1 MDKHFICLANSYK
14 RGGRCIAGIVVT
26 IDSSGKWVKE
36 TTQNGSPKWIRPIDK
51 NTEYGEVPEHE
62 ARYIPLLSIVKL
74 TNVEPCPHESHSEDV
89 YYQQIL
95 AIGMIQPQSEILD
108 QLTDNA
114 HKEISSNITNTD
126 NLINKEKDKN
136 DIELAKLEEDIK
148 NNNPLI
154 YNWQKIK
161 KYKEVKDLQ
170 VGLEKDEVTK
180 EINTKNAKNKNLN
193 KSAKTIANNEVISDK
208 KDIIKFETVRNKNI
222 NINITNKSYKSL
234 NAKNNN
240 NNINKNINNKL
251 NNNNKNQ
258 EINKGKKIN
267 EKSKDKS
274 KDKKLNNSKK
284 NLEVNKEKQT
294 QINKKDNENNNDI
307 KSYNDK
313 DNEDDLIMS
322 MVQRP
327 IQACQKTKIRKNKKL
342 QNNLIIKEEKEKEKE
357 NINNYNISKDINY
370 NNNNNDN
377 LISLKNNKNSNS
389 KLNTSN
395 MNKKMKEEETLLNIF
410 KKEKEIKN
418 KLNNILLNNPSVSK
432 NDFFSNNDFDKNKF
446 YNYNSNSKFL
456 SMAKE
461 ILINKLTAGEKNYIM
476 EIEEETNNIKQRIS
490 DTILEKNKYNK
501 LVSEKKK
508 ELNDLESKLNKDEF
522 DFERELMNDLRSIV
536 NKFKI
541 ELYRKELELN
551 KSNNDDNNDND
562 DSDSNKEVEML
573 RKEYNKVKNKLD
585 LINKNNEKNI
595 IEMQKKIMIQ
605 NYENEKMKEKID
617 IYEQDNKIE
626 NLEEELPKNSKKT
639 LLNKPIKKEKKIKL
653 VNDDDDDDN
662 IIINNSNYTMNNII
676 KTSSKSNHINE
687 LDLEFPKKYFDE
699 NNENHKIIKHQFE
712 LDGKTIKIFNSGKKE
727 IIFPNATKKEIFP
740 DGYTLVSYSNGDI
753 KETIPNYKE
762 IYYYKKDE
770 VNQIVFSDGDKY
782 IKYLKTGIVIS
793 NGNLVN

>member
-1 MDKHFICLANSYK
+1 MSFENFEEYLTSKVKISDESKFKEKLESLLSKDKTK
-14 RGGRCIAGIVVT
+14 
-26 IDSSGKWVKE
+26 
-36 TTQNGSPKWIRPIDK
+36 IDK
-51 NTEYGEVPEHE
+51 KKKEEEENEKLYNQRLKDVSNEKKIDFILSDEISFEQFKNKNTDF
-62 ARYIPLLSIVKL
+62 
-74 TNVEPCPHESHSEDV
+74 N
-89 YYQQIL
+89 
-95 AIGMIQPQSEILD
+95 
-108 QLTDNA
+108 QLKEEEMNFDDIIYNMKNASANA

-170 VGLEKDEVTK
+170 VGLEKDEVSK

-193 KSAKTIANNEVISDK
+193 KSAKTIANNEIISDK

-284 NLEVNKEKQT
+284 NLELSKEKQT

-327 IQACQKTKIRKNKKL
+327 IQACQKTKKRKNKKL
-342 QNNLIIKEEKEKEKE
+342 QNNLIIKEEKEKE

-370 NNNNNDN
+370 NNNDN

-389 KLNTSN
+389 KSNASN

-490 DTILEKNKYNK
+490 DTIQEKNKYNK
-501 LVSEKKK
+501 MVSEKKK

-551 KSNNDDNNDND
+551 KSNNDDNTDDNDNGN
-562 DSDSNKEVEML
+562 NKEVEIL
-573 RKEYNKVKNKLD
+573 RKEYNKIKNKLD
-585 LINKNNEKNI
+585 SITKNNEKNI

>member
-1 MDKHFICLANSYK
+1 MSFENFEEYLTSKVKISDESKFKEKLESLLSKDKTK
-14 RGGRCIAGIVVT
+14 
-26 IDSSGKWVKE
+26 
-36 TTQNGSPKWIRPIDK
+36 IDK
-51 NTEYGEVPEHE
+51 KKKEEEENEKIYNQRLKDVSNEKKIDFILSDEISFEQFKNKNTDF
-62 ARYIPLLSIVKL
+62 
-74 TNVEPCPHESHSEDV
+74 N
-89 YYQQIL
+89 QIKEEEMNFDDIIYNMKN
-95 AIGMIQPQSEILD
+95 ASA
-108 QLTDNA
+108 NA

-170 VGLEKDEVTK
+170 VGLEKDEVSK

-193 KSAKTIANNEVISDK
+193 KSAKTIANNEIISDK

-284 NLEVNKEKQT
+284 NLELSKEKQT

-342 QNNLIIKEEKEKEKE
+342 QNNLIIKEEKEKE

-389 KLNTSN
+389 KSNTSN

-617 IYEQDNKIE
+617 MYEQDNKIE

>member
-1 MDKHFICLANSYK
+1 MSFENFEEYLTSKVKINDDSKFKEKLESLLSKDKTKIDKKKKEEQESEKIYNQKLKDVSNEKKIDFILSDEISFEQFKN
-14 RGGRCIAGIVVT
+14 
-26 IDSSGKWVKE
+26 
-36 TTQNGSPKWIRPIDK
+36 K
-51 NTEYGEVPEHE
+51 NTELNQIKEEEEMNFDDIIYNMKN
-62 ARYIPLLSIVKL
+62 ASA
-74 TNVEPCPHESHSEDV
+74 NV
-89 YYQQIL
+89 
-95 AIGMIQPQSEILD
+95 
-108 QLTDNA
+108 

-126 NLINKEKDKN
+126 NLINEEKDKN
-136 DIELAKLEEDIK
+136 DIELVKLEEDIK

-170 VGLEKDEVTK
+170 VGLEKDEITK
-180 EINTKNAKNKNLN
+180 EISTKNSKNKNLN
-193 KSAKTIANNEVISDK
+193 KSAKTIANNEIISDK
-208 KDIIKFETVRNKNI
+208 KDIIKLSTVSNKNI

-234 NAKNNN
+234 NPKNNN
-240 NNINKNINNKL
+240 NNNKNNNNKL

-258 EINKGKKIN
+258 EVNKGKKIN
-267 EKSKDKS
+267 DQSKDKDKS
-274 KDKKLNNSKK
+274 KDKKINNSKK
-284 NLEVNKEKQT
+284 NLDVNKEKQT
-294 QINKKDNENNNDI
+294 QINKMETENSIATEN
-307 KSYNDK
+307 YNDK
-313 DNEDDLIMS
+313 DKDNDDDLIMS

-342 QNNLIIKEEKEKEKE
+342 QNNLIIKEDKEKE
-357 NINNYNISKDINY
+357 NINNYNIDKDTNY
-370 NNNNNDN
+370 NNNNTNK
-377 LISLKNNKNSNS
+377 LISLKNKNNSNS
-389 KLNTSN
+389 TSNTSN
-395 MNKKMKEEETLLNIF
+395 IKEKVGEEETLLNIF

-418 KLNNILLNNPSVSK
+418 KLNKILLNNPSVSK
-432 NDFFSNNDFDKNKF
+432 NDFFSNNDFDKNQF

-476 EIEEETNNIKQRIS
+476 EIEEETSNIKQRIS
-490 DTILEKNKYNK
+490 DTIQEKNKYNK
-501 LVSEKKK
+501 MVTEKKK
-508 ELNDLESKLNKDEF
+508 ELNDLESKLNKEEF
-522 DFERELMNDLRSIV
+522 DFERELINDLRSIV
-536 NKFKI
+536 NRFKI

-551 KSNNDDNNDND
+551 KSNNDGNNEND
-562 DSDSNKEVEML
+562 DSDDNKELEML

-585 LINKNNEKNI
+585 SITKNNEKNI

-617 IYEQDNKIE
+617 LYEQDNKIE
-626 NLEEELPKNSKKT
+626 NLEEELPKSSNKT

-762 IYYYKKDE
+762 IYYYKKDD

-793 NGNLVN
+793 NGNPVN

>member
-1 MDKHFICLANSYK
+1 MSFENFEEYLTSKVKISDESKFKEKLESLLSKDKTK
-14 RGGRCIAGIVVT
+14 
-26 IDSSGKWVKE
+26 
-36 TTQNGSPKWIRPIDK
+36 IDK
-51 NTEYGEVPEHE
+51 KKKEEQENEKIYNQRLKDVSNEKKIDFILSDEISFEQFKNKNTDF
-62 ARYIPLLSIVKL
+62 
-74 TNVEPCPHESHSEDV
+74 N
-89 YYQQIL
+89 QIKEEEEMNFDDIIYNMKN
-95 AIGMIQPQSEILD
+95 ASA
-108 QLTDNA
+108 NA

-193 KSAKTIANNEVISDK
+193 KSAKTIANNEIISDK

-240 NNINKNINNKL
+240 NNINKNIKNKL
-251 NNNNKNQ
+251 NNNNNKNQ

-284 NLEVNKEKQT
+284 NLEVSKEKQT

-342 QNNLIIKEEKEKEKE
+342 QNNLIIKEEKE

-370 NNNNNDN
+370 NNNNNNNDN

-389 KLNTSN
+389 KSNASN
-395 MNKKMKEEETLLNIF
+395 MNKKIKEEETLLNIF

-617 IYEQDNKIE
+617 MYDQDNKIE

-770 VNQIVFSDGDKY
+770 ANQIVFSDGDKY

>member
-1 MDKHFICLANSYK
+1 MSFENFEEYLTSKVKISDESKFKEKLESLLSKDKTK
-14 RGGRCIAGIVVT
+14 
-26 IDSSGKWVKE
+26 
-36 TTQNGSPKWIRPIDK
+36 IDK
-51 NTEYGEVPEHE
+51 KKKEEEENEKIYNQRLKDVSNEKKIDFILSDEISFEQFKNKNTDF
-62 ARYIPLLSIVKL
+62 
-74 TNVEPCPHESHSEDV
+74 N
-89 YYQQIL
+89 QIKEEEEMNFDDIIYNMKN
-95 AIGMIQPQSEILD
+95 AS
-108 QLTDNA
+108 DNA

-170 VGLEKDEVTK
+170 VGLEKDEVSK

-370 NNNNNDN
+370 NNNDN
-377 LISLKNNKNSNS
+377 LIPLKNNKNSNS

-410 KKEKEIKN
+410 KKEKEIKT

-432 NDFFSNNDFDKNKF
+432 NDFFSNNDFGKNKF

-617 IYEQDNKIE
+617 MYEQDNKIE

-687 LDLEFPKKYFDE
+687 LDLEFPKKYFDK

>member
-1 MDKHFICLANSYK
+1 MSFENFEEYLTSKVKISDESKFKEKLESLLSKDKTK
-14 RGGRCIAGIVVT
+14 
-26 IDSSGKWVKE
+26 
-36 TTQNGSPKWIRPIDK
+36 IDK
-51 NTEYGEVPEHE
+51 KKKEEEENEKIYNQRLKDVSNEKKIDFILSDEISFEQFKNKNTDF
-62 ARYIPLLSIVKL
+62 
-74 TNVEPCPHESHSEDV
+74 N
-89 YYQQIL
+89 QIKEEEEMNFDDIIYNMKN
-95 AIGMIQPQSEILD
+95 ASA
-108 QLTDNA
+108 NA

-170 VGLEKDEVTK
+170 VGLEKDEVSK

-193 KSAKTIANNEVISDK
+193 KSAKTIANNEIISDK

-284 NLEVNKEKQT
+284 NLELSKEKQT

-342 QNNLIIKEEKEKEKE
+342 QNNLIIKEEKEKE

-370 NNNNNDN
+370 NNNDN

-389 KLNTSN
+389 KSNTSN

-617 IYEQDNKIE
+617 MYDQDNKIE

>member
-1 MDKHFICLANSYK
+1 MSFENFEEYLTSKVKISDESKFKEKLESLLSKDKTK
-14 RGGRCIAGIVVT
+14 
-26 IDSSGKWVKE
+26 
-36 TTQNGSPKWIRPIDK
+36 IDK
-51 NTEYGEVPEHE
+51 KKKEEEENEKIYNQRLKDVSNEKKIDFILSDEISFEQFKNKNTDF
-62 ARYIPLLSIVKL
+62 
-74 TNVEPCPHESHSEDV
+74 N
-89 YYQQIL
+89 QIKEEEEMNFDDIIYNMKN
-95 AIGMIQPQSEILD
+95 ASA
-108 QLTDNA
+108 NA

-170 VGLEKDEVTK
+170 VGLEKDEVSK

-193 KSAKTIANNEVISDK
+193 KSAKTIANNEIISDK

-251 NNNNKNQ
+251 NNNNNKNQ

-284 NLEVNKEKQT
+284 NLEVSKEKQT
-294 QINKKDNENNNDI
+294 QINKKDKENNNDI

-342 QNNLIIKEEKEKEKE
+342 QNNLIIKEEKEKE

-370 NNNNNDN
+370 NNNDN
-377 LISLKNNKNSNS
+377 LILLKNNKNLNS
-389 KLNTSN
+389 KSNASN

-617 IYEQDNKIE
+617 MYEQDNKIE

-753 KETIPNYKE
+753 KETLPNYKE

>member
-1 MDKHFICLANSYK
+1 MSFENFEEYLTSKVKISDESKFKEKLESLLSKDKTK
-14 RGGRCIAGIVVT
+14 
-26 IDSSGKWVKE
+26 
-36 TTQNGSPKWIRPIDK
+36 IDK
-51 NTEYGEVPEHE
+51 KKKEEEENEKLYNQRLKDVSNEKKIDFILSDEISFEQFKNKNTDF
-62 ARYIPLLSIVKL
+62 
-74 TNVEPCPHESHSEDV
+74 N
-89 YYQQIL
+89 
-95 AIGMIQPQSEILD
+95 
-108 QLTDNA
+108 QLKEEEMNFDDIIYNMKNASANA

-170 VGLEKDEVTK
+170 VGLEKDEVSK

-193 KSAKTIANNEVISDK
+193 KSAKTIANNEIISDK

-274 KDKKLNNSKK
+274 KDKKLNISKK
-284 NLEVNKEKQT
+284 NLELSKEKQT

-327 IQACQKTKIRKNKKL
+327 IQACQKTKKRKNKKL
-342 QNNLIIKEEKEKEKE
+342 QNNLIIKEEKEKE

-370 NNNNNDN
+370 NNNDN

-389 KLNTSN
+389 KSNASN

-490 DTILEKNKYNK
+490 DNKIKKNKYNK
-501 LVSEKKK
+501 MVSEKKK

>member
-1 MDKHFICLANSYK
+1 MSFENFEEYLTSKVKISDESKFKEKLESLLSKDKTK
-14 RGGRCIAGIVVT
+14 
-26 IDSSGKWVKE
+26 
-36 TTQNGSPKWIRPIDK
+36 IDK
-51 NTEYGEVPEHE
+51 KKKEEEENEKIYNQRLKDVSNEKKIDFILSDEISFEQFKNKNTDF
-62 ARYIPLLSIVKL
+62 
-74 TNVEPCPHESHSEDV
+74 N
-89 YYQQIL
+89 QIKEEEEMNFDDIIYNMKN
-95 AIGMIQPQSEILD
+95 ASA
-108 QLTDNA
+108 NA

-170 VGLEKDEVTK
+170 VGLEKDEVSK

-193 KSAKTIANNEVISDK
+193 KSAKTIANNEIISDK

-342 QNNLIIKEEKEKEKE
+342 QNNLIIKEEKEKE

-617 IYEQDNKIE
+617 MYEQDNKIE

>member
-1 MDKHFICLANSYK
+1 MSFENFEEYLTSKVKISDESKFKEKLESLLSKDKTK
-14 RGGRCIAGIVVT
+14 
-26 IDSSGKWVKE
+26 
-36 TTQNGSPKWIRPIDK
+36 IDK
-51 NTEYGEVPEHE
+51 KKKEEEENEKIYNQRLKDVSNEKKIDFILSDEISFEQFKNKNTDF
-62 ARYIPLLSIVKL
+62 
-74 TNVEPCPHESHSEDV
+74 N
-89 YYQQIL
+89 QIKEEEEMNFDDIIYNMKN
-95 AIGMIQPQSEILD
+95 ASA
-108 QLTDNA
+108 NA

-170 VGLEKDEVTK
+170 VGLEKDEVSK

-193 KSAKTIANNEVISDK
+193 KSAKTIANNEIISDK

-284 NLEVNKEKQT
+284 NLELSKEKQT

-342 QNNLIIKEEKEKEKE
+342 QNNLIIKEEKEKE

-370 NNNNNDN
+370 NNNDN

-389 KLNTSN
+389 KSNTSN

-617 IYEQDNKIE
+617 MYEQDNKIE

>member
-1 MDKHFICLANSYK
+1 MSFENFEEYLTSKVKISDESKFKEKLESLLSKDKTK
-14 RGGRCIAGIVVT
+14 
-26 IDSSGKWVKE
+26 
-36 TTQNGSPKWIRPIDK
+36 IDK
-51 NTEYGEVPEHE
+51 KKKEEEENEKIYNQRLKDVSNEKKIDFILSDEISFEQFKNKNTDF
-62 ARYIPLLSIVKL
+62 
-74 TNVEPCPHESHSEDV
+74 N
-89 YYQQIL
+89 QIKEEEMNFDDIIYNMKN
-95 AIGMIQPQSEILD
+95 ASA
-108 QLTDNA
+108 NA

-170 VGLEKDEVTK
+170 VGLEKDEVSK

-193 KSAKTIANNEVISDK
+193 KSAKTIANNEIISDK

-222 NINITNKSYKSL
+222 NIKITNKSYKSL

-251 NNNNKNQ
+251 NNNNNKNQ

-284 NLEVNKEKQT
+284 NLELSKEKQT
-294 QINKKDNENNNDI
+294 QINKKDYENNNDI

-377 LISLKNNKNSNS
+377 LILLKNNKNSNS

-501 LVSEKKK
+501 MVSEKKK

-617 IYEQDNKIE
+617 MYEQDNKIE

>member
-1 MDKHFICLANSYK
+1 MSFENFEEYLTSKVKISDESKFKEKLESLLSKDKTK
-14 RGGRCIAGIVVT
+14 
-26 IDSSGKWVKE
+26 
-36 TTQNGSPKWIRPIDK
+36 IDK
-51 NTEYGEVPEHE
+51 KKKEEQENEKIYNQRLKDVSNEKKIDFILSDEISFEQFKNKNTDF
-62 ARYIPLLSIVKL
+62 
-74 TNVEPCPHESHSEDV
+74 N
-89 YYQQIL
+89 QIKEEEEMNFDDIIYNMKN
-95 AIGMIQPQSEILD
+95 ASA
-108 QLTDNA
+108 NA

-193 KSAKTIANNEVISDK
+193 KSAKTIANNEIISDK

-222 NINITNKSYKSL
+222 NIKITNKSYKSL

-251 NNNNKNQ
+251 NNNNNKNQ

-284 NLEVNKEKQT
+284 NLELSKEKQT

-322 MVQRP
+322 MAQRP

-342 QNNLIIKEEKEKEKE
+342 QNNLIIKEEKE

-370 NNNNNDN
+370 NNNNNNNDN

-389 KLNTSN
+389 KSNASN
-395 MNKKMKEEETLLNIF
+395 MNKKIKEEETLLNIF

-770 VNQIVFSDGDKY
+770 ANQIVFSDGDKY

>member
-1 MDKHFICLANSYK
+1 MSFENFEEYLTSKVKISDESKFKEKLESLLSKDKTK
-14 RGGRCIAGIVVT
+14 
-26 IDSSGKWVKE
+26 
-36 TTQNGSPKWIRPIDK
+36 IDK
-51 NTEYGEVPEHE
+51 KKKEEEENEKIYNQRLKDVSNEKKIDFILSDEISFEQFKNKNTDF
-62 ARYIPLLSIVKL
+62 
-74 TNVEPCPHESHSEDV
+74 N
-89 YYQQIL
+89 QIKEEEEMNFDDIIYNMKN
-95 AIGMIQPQSEILD
+95 ASA
-108 QLTDNA
+108 NA

-170 VGLEKDEVTK
+170 VGLEKDEVSK

-193 KSAKTIANNEVISDK
+193 KSAKTIANNEIISDK

-284 NLEVNKEKQT
+284 NLELSKEKQT

-342 QNNLIIKEEKEKEKE
+342 QNNLIIKEEKEKE

-370 NNNNNDN
+370 NNNDN

-389 KLNTSN
+389 KSNTSN
-395 MNKKMKEEETLLNIF
+395 MNKKKKEEETLLNIF

-573 RKEYNKVKNKLD
+573 RMEYNKVKNKLD

-687 LDLEFPKKYFDE
+687 LDLEFPKKYFDK